1 MPVNVRIMAATH
13 RDLAAMV
20 AAGAFRQDLFFR
32 LNILRIDMPTLRERR
47 DDIWLL
53 AQNLYQ
59 RVRQNLGL
67 AGEPPLPEALRDALL
82 AHDWPGNI
90 RELENVLERLA
101 VFLAEMPETP
111 LDPEVRRILADVA
124 PELTRGAAHSEPGD
138 LASHGRRQQAAHV
151 REVLTRCGGDR
162 RKACE
167 QLGISPTTLWRW
179 LRTGA

>member
-1 MPVNVRIMAATH
+1 FGHEKGAFTGAVGTHQGWFEAAEGGTLLLDEIGELNLSLQVKLLRVLQERQVMPVGGSEPVPVNVRIMAATH

-67 AGEPPLPEALRDALL
+67 AGEPPLPDALRDALL
-82 AHDWPGNI
+82 AYAWPGNI

-101 VFLAEMPETP
+101 VFLAEMP
-111 LDPEVRRILADVA
+111 DPPPDEQVRRIVADV
-124 PELTRGAAHSEPGD
+124 
-138 LASHGRRQQAAHV
+138 
-151 REVLTRCGGDR
+151 
-162 RKACE
+162 
-167 QLGISPTTLWRW
+167 
-179 LRTGA
+179 